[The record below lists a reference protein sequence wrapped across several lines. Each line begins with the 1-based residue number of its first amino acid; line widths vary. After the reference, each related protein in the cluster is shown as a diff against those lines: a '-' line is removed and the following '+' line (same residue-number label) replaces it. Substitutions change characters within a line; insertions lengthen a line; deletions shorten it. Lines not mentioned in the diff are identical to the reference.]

1 MNITKSFL
9 ITVGS
14 NILILLISTVISY
27 ITAVF
32 LGPEGRGIFVFLLIL
47 ANILFTVGEMGLSYS
62 NLYFLSKKRL
72 TESQALS
79 IDMLISIGAGS
90 TLSIITMLVLVYFPA
105 LLSNQKISPLI
116 ALIVL
121 SPLSLSIGFQYLL
134 RVIQA
139 REDFISYNFL
149 LVFRAFIQLGFTLF
163 FIFTLHLG
171 VAGALFAW
179 NLSYIAGF
187 IIGIIIIIRKGRPV
201 FHLHRNDILQFL
213 KYGLVIYG
221 IGILWQIGNRLDI
234 FFIGKICSMSEV
246 GVYSIAIILSEL
258 FLNIPQ
264 ALKIASFV
272 KIAQYSEQ
280 ESTALIC
287 RLIRISLFLLVIT
300 GIAVFPIMP
309 FALPFIFGEDYSQA
323 VIPFFILFFGI
334 MILAV
339 EIIISS
345 YFYAQKAQQKTVFF
359 ICIIYFISAV
369 FFYSVL
375 IPLGGIIGAAI
386 ATAGSYLILSG
397 IETAVFIKRTRIS
410 LGDILVIRKEDFAQ
424 LIRHILPSKE

>member
-1 MNITKSFL
+1 M
-9 ITVGS
+9 
-14 NILILLISTVISY
+14 LILLISTVISY

-32 LGPEGRGIFVFLLIL
+32 LGPEGRGVFVFLLIL
-47 ANILFTVGEMGLSYS
+47 ANILFTIGEAGLSYS
-62 NLYFLSKKRL
+62 NLYFLSKKKIA
-72 TESQALS
+72 ESQAMS

-90 TLSIITMLVLVYFPA
+90 TLSIITMLLLVYFPA
-105 LLSNQKISPLI
+105 LLSNQQISPLI

-139 REDFISYNFL
+139 REDFVSYNLL
-149 LVFRAFIQLGFTLF
+149 LVFRALIQLGLTIL
-163 FIFTLHLG
+163 FIFTLHFG

-187 IIGIIIIIRKGRPV
+187 IIGFMIIVRKGRPV
-201 FHLHRNDILQFL
+201 FQLHRKGILQFL

-234 FFIGKICSMSEV
+234 FFIGKICSMSEI

-272 KIAQYSEQ
+272 KIAQYSEK

-287 RLIRISLFLLVIT
+287 RLIRISLFLLVIA
-300 GIAVFPIMP
+300 GIVVFPIMP
-309 FALPFIFGEDYSQA
+309 FALPFIFGEAYSQA

-334 MILAV
+334 MILSV

-345 YFYAQKAQQKTVFF
+345 YFYAQKAQQKVVFF

-369 FFYSVL
+369 LFYSVL

-397 IETAVFIKRTRIS
+397 IETAVFIARTKIS
-410 LGDILVIRKEDFAQ
+410 LWNILVIRKEDFAR
-424 LIRHILPSKE
+424 LIRHILPSKEQ